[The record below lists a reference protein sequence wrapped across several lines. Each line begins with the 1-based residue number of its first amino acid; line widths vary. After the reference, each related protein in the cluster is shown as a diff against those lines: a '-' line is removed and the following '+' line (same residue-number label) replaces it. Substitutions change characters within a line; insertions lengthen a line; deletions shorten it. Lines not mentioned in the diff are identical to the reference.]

1 MPFLDHI
8 KGTSWAESEKELK
21 PPCMQGLDQGEIS
34 PVESKK
40 NASKRNAPT
49 PNSCERKH
57 RAIIRFYVKDSD
69 DKSRYF
75 RDFNL
80 HEACDVFSGES
91 GANDE
96 ILPSSYFS
104 ATNKYFRYSNAQAV
118 DFGSS

>member
-8 KGTSWAESEKELK
+8 KGTSWAKSEKGLK
-21 PPCMQGLDQGEIS
+21 PPCLQSLDQGEIS

-49 PNSCERKH
+49 PNSRERKY
-57 RAIIRFYVKDSD
+57 RAILRFYVEDRD

-80 HEACDVFSGES
+80 HEACDVFSGDFV
-91 GANDE
+91 AKDE

-104 ATNKYFRYSNAQAV
+104 ATDKYF
-118 DFGSS
+118 